1 MVEGY
6 EKRVFFDI
14 SDPRD
19 FRARDIPQDIYDVP
33 KKAKGGT

>member
-6 EKRVFFDI
+6 EKRVCIDI

-19 FRARDIPQDIYDVP
+19 FKARDIPQDIYDVL
-33 KKAKGGT
+33 KKTKGGT